1 MKKKRIVS
9 AVCLATMISTT
20 SVYST
25 TAAEKSTVP
34 TDSRATNVS
43 KASDNDDQKALKAKE
58 EAKKELTVYAN
69 SIIDKVNSDS
79 SLTTE
84 EKKVAV
90 DKLKK
95 ALERAINQVNIL
107 HTHKYVDLIKREM
120 KQKIDEASIV
130 KNKIKDESKKT
141 IDEELKKRIKIIN
154 EVDESTNEEKG
165 IAIEKAK
172 KEAEKAKINID
183 NAKTNAE
190 VQKAKNDGVAE
201 IHHSNPESKIKENA
215 RKAIDAVAKSKI
227 ENFTADTNATEDE
240 RQKAIRNVDEEVRMA
255 KVAIENARTKKEV
268 EDIKN
273 KFIEKIK
280 NININQ
286 KSVKEYAK
294 KELTDY
300 AEKSKSKINSD
311 STLIDEEK
319 KVAVEKVEDILKK
332 ALNQIDNIA
341 QDNFIDT
348 VKQKVKEDIDKAGI
362 IENKAKDV
370 AKNSIDKAIQKQI
383 EKINSEKDSTKEEK
397 DESIN
402 KLNARVM
409 KAKMTIDNA
418 TTAKA
423 VENAKNDGIKNIELI
438 KAETKI
444 KKLLKKAVEDKDET
458 IKMDA
463 FKNANKEK
471 QDAYLK
477 AIEEGQKILDE
488 PMATK
493 KDVEDANKSIEIA
506 KKSLDGKAMGQD
518 KGKDKDKAKDK
529 DNGKIKD
536 KSKDNGN
543 SKDKAKDN
551 GSTKDKDKAKE
562 QNRPNDSNK
571 SKGSKVSNTQK
582 KSKSK
587 LPKTSYSNG
596 IVAYG
601 ISILA
606 SAFGAFSIRKKKK
619 ED

>member
-34 TDSRATNVS
+34 TDSRTTNVS

-255 KVAIENARTKKEV
+255 KVAIENARTKK
-268 EDIKN
+268 KL
-273 KFIEKIK
+273 KI
-280 NININQ
+280 
-286 KSVKEYAK
+286 
-294 KELTDY
+294 
-300 AEKSKSKINSD
+300 
-311 STLIDEEK
+311 
-319 KVAVEKVEDILKK
+319 
-332 ALNQIDNIA
+332 
-341 QDNFIDT
+341 
-348 VKQKVKEDIDKAGI
+348 
-362 IENKAKDV
+362 
-370 AKNSIDKAIQKQI
+370 
-383 EKINSEKDSTKEEK
+383 
-397 DESIN
+397 
-402 KLNARVM
+402 
-409 KAKMTIDNA
+409 
-418 TTAKA
+418 
-423 VENAKNDGIKNIELI
+423 
-438 KAETKI
+438 
-444 KKLLKKAVEDKDET
+444 
-458 IKMDA
+458 
-463 FKNANKEK
+463 
-471 QDAYLK
+471 
-477 AIEEGQKILDE
+477 
-488 PMATK
+488 
-493 KDVEDANKSIEIA
+493 
-506 KKSLDGKAMGQD
+506 
-518 KGKDKDKAKDK
+518 
-529 DNGKIKD
+529 
-536 KSKDNGN
+536 
-543 SKDKAKDN
+543 
-551 GSTKDKDKAKE
+551 
-562 QNRPNDSNK
+562 
-571 SKGSKVSNTQK
+571 
-582 KSKSK
+582 
-587 LPKTSYSNG
+587 
-596 IVAYG
+596 
-601 ISILA
+601 
-606 SAFGAFSIRKKKK
+606 
-619 ED
+619 